1 MKTATHLGASP
12 SKFRKHRQASLCRAV
27 VETVE
32 PRRLLAATLDSS
44 YGNGGSVEFGDGMN
58 DFGNASS
65 VVLPDGKVLTVSDY
79 ISSESLISLH
89 RAEADG
95 TPDASFGNNGT
106 VTLDLGTGDNSIG
119 STSLAAAADGSVYLA
134 GVFSDP
140 NVSNVVGFVAHIS
153 ADGSLDAGYGNGVVS
168 GLAFFAA
175 ENLDVQAPHLAPN
188 PDGTLYVGYTTDNV
202 LSASVSVTKLDANG
216 APISSYSNGG
226 TARFAIPGTGGNLGQ
241 IALRGT
247 SLLLVGDTF
256 ATTLTDSDAPDTF
269 VAADSSIFTAVLDAA
284 GTLTPLGDSGADG
297 VPDGFGLT
305 VIDNDDSFDVNGIA
319 ITSDGGL
326 VVGGNLSIF
335 DQTGLVDVIP
345 TFAKFGPSYALVP
358 GFGTGGV
365 VQVDTG
371 TRAISLYE
379 FDEFNDRVIVDA
391 QGRITAIGSE
401 ELDADAS
408 QYDLAVIRLTSSGAL
423 DAGFDGDGIFTFS
436 RTDSDFGTS
445 IVPTMSGAAYVS
457 GLTAGFDVEPR
468 VVVLKF
474 AGAVAPPVNHAPTVA
489 SVAGPA
495 GTTQTAQ
502 SATFTATFADI
513 DAGDSL
519 EVAWNFG
526 DGNTLGFAPAAQPT
540 ASASHAYAAAGTYT
554 VTFMVR
560 DASGAI
566 GTGTTT
572 ITVVTP
578 PPPVPYT
585 LINGKLALTATAGN
599 DTVSVT
605 KNGSGQVVITN
616 NGTPYTV
623 TGAVTSIV
631 LDGGNGNDTLK
642 VSTAFTIPATLIG
655 GAGNDTVRGGN
666 GADVL
671 IGDAGNDTLIGR
683 NGRDMV
689 VGGIGADLLIG
700 NEQDDILISGTTS
713 YASTNF
719 TAYSAIMAEWT
730 SNRSYS
736 VRLINLL
743 LPVPILP
750 HANGNYYLTPF
761 INVFDDNSVDTVVGG
776 TGDDLPLVTILG
788 PNRDVINDGQTN
800 FAASIL
806 ALINGD

>member
-1 MKTATHLGASP
+1 MKTKIRTGGSP
-12 SKFRKHRQASLCRAV
+12 SKFRKLRHASLCRAV

-32 PRRLLAATLDSS
+32 PRRLMAATLDPSF
-44 YGNGGSVEFGDGMN
+44 GNAGNIEFGDGTN

-79 ISSESLISLH
+79 IFAESLVSLH

-95 TPDASFGNNGT
+95 TPDANFGANGT
-106 VTLDLGTGDNSIG
+106 VTLDLGTGDNAIG
-119 STSLAAAADGSVYLA
+119 STSLAAAADGSLYLA

-140 NVSNVVGFVAHIS
+140 NVSNIVGFVAHIS
-153 ADGSLDAGYGNGVVS
+153 ADGSLDAGYGNGVVP
-168 GLAFFAA
+168 GLATFAA
-175 ENLDVQAPHLAPN
+175 AGLDVQSPHLALN
-188 PDGTLYVGYTTDNV
+188 PDSTLYVGYTTDNV
-202 LSASVSVTKLDANG
+202 LSASVSVTKLDADG
-216 APISSYSNGG
+216 APISGYSNGG
-226 TARFAIPGTGGNLGQ
+226 TANFALPGTGGNLGQ

-247 SLLLVGDTF
+247 SVLLVGDTF
-256 ATTLTDSDAPDTF
+256 ATTLTDPNDPNAFTQ
-269 VAADSSIFTAVLDAA
+269 ADSSIFTAVLDAA
-284 GTLTPLGDSGADG
+284 GTLTLLGDSGADG
-297 VPDGFGLT
+297 VPDGFGIT

-335 DQTGLVDVIP
+335 DQTGLIDVIP
-345 TFAKFGPSYALVP
+345 TFAKFNSSYALVP

-379 FDEFNDRVIVDA
+379 FDEFNDRVIIDA
-391 QGRITAIGSE
+391 QGRITAVGSE
-401 ELDADAS
+401 ELDANAS
-408 QYDLAVIRLTSSGAL
+408 QYDLAVIRLTSSGTL
-423 DAGFDGDGIFTFS
+423 DATFDDDGIFTFS

-445 IVPTMSGAAYVS
+445 IVATMSGAAYVS
-457 GLTAGFDVEPR
+457 GLTGGFDVEPR
-468 VVVLKF
+468 VVVLKL

-489 SVAGPA
+489 NVAGPA

-502 SATFTATFADI
+502 SATFTATFADV

-526 DGNTLGFAPAAQPT
+526 DGNTLDFASAAQPT
-540 ASASHAYAAAGTYT
+540 ASASHAYAVAGTYT
-554 VTFMVR
+554 VTFAAR
-560 DASGAI
+560 DAAGAI

-585 LINGKLALTATAGN
+585 LINGQLALTGTAGN

-605 KNGSGQVVITN
+605 KDGTGQVVITN
-616 NGTPYTV
+616 NGTPYAV
-623 TGAVTSIV
+623 TGTVSSIV
-631 LDGGNGNDTLK
+631 INGGDGNDTLK

-671 IGDAGNDTLIGR
+671 IGDAGDDTLIGR
-683 NGRDMV
+683 NGRDLV
-689 VGGIGADLLIG
+689 IGGLGADLLIG
-700 NEQDDILISGTTS
+700 NEQDDILVSGTTS

-730 SNRSYS
+730 SSRSYS

-761 INVFDDNSVDTVVGG
+761 INVFDDTSVDTVVGG
-776 TGDDLPLVTILG
+776 AGSDLSLVTVFG
-788 PNRDVINDGQTN
+788 PNRDVVNDGQTS
-800 FAASIL
+800 FGASVL